1 MTLGSGS
8 NKGNR
13 PKKRMT
19 VIIITHVREMMA
31 IAEHIVVLDQGSVV
45 EQGSFNELKRKRQS
59 AFGRLLRGTRE

>member
-1 MTLGSGS
+1 
-8 NKGNR
+8 
-13 PKKRMT
+13 MT